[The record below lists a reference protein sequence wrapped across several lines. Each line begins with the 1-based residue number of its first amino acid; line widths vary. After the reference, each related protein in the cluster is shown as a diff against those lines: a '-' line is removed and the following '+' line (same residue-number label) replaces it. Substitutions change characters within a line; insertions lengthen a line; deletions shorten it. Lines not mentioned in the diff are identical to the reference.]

1 MSSRIEQLLEFLNES
16 PNDNFLRYAL
26 AQEYVKAGDKQKG
39 YDYYFGLLNDAPDY
53 VATYYH
59 LGKLYESDG
68 ENNKAL
74 ETFSKGIEIAKEVGD
89 QHSLSELQSAKLEL
103 EMEDLL

>member
-1 MSSRIEQLLEFLNES
+1 MSNRIEQLLEFLKES

-26 AQEYVKAGDKQKG
+26 AQEYVKAGQKETG
-39 YDYYFGLLNDAPDY
+39 YEYYLGLINDAPDY

-59 LGKLYESDG
+59 C
-68 ENNKAL
+68 
-74 ETFSKGIEIAKEVGD
+74 IEIAQKIGD

>member
-1 MSSRIEQLLEFLNES
+1 MSNRIRQLLDFLKES

-26 AQEYVKAGDKQKG
+26 AQEYVKSGDKETG
-39 YDYYFGLLNDAPDY
+39 YDYYFGLLNDAPEY

-59 LGKLYESDG
+59 LGKLYESDN

-74 ETFSKGIEIAKEVGD
+74 EIYSKGIQIATNVGD